1 MLLIGVGAGMPWA
14 IMDDLDVNVVPKY
27 RAGMGT
33 GIFNTARVAGEGVT
47 LAIVSVM
54 LAAQFLRT
62 LGIPQTALTSP
73 PVSLQTEVIRV
84 LIHFRPP

>member
-1 MLLIGVGAGMPWA
+1 MPMLLIGVGAGMPWA

-54 LAAQFLRT
+54 LAALVH
-62 LGIPQTALTSP
+62 S
-73 PVSLQTEVIRV
+73 SLISCYRWTEA
-84 LIHFRPP
+84 